1 MNSRVGRRG
10 AGVPE
15 SEVEEEEEQ
24 ALERG
29 SEVELVEHRA
39 CEEELE
45 ELVEGE
51 ASKKRM
57 LLVLS
62 LFM

>member
-1 MNSRVGRRG
+1 M
-10 AGVPE
+10 PE

-29 SEVELVEHRA
+29 SEVALVEHRA

-51 ASKKRM
+51 ASKRRM
-57 LLVLS
+57 LLLVLS

>member
-1 MNSRVGRRG
+1 M
-10 AGVPE
+10 PE

-57 LLVLS
+57 LLLVLS